1 MIKKVTIPKAQYTKT
16 SITNLN
22 RNVGLD
28 FARALC
34 VILVII
40 SHTNNYMGNFTVAF
54 KFIFPIGYV
63 IQDLFFALSGFLIG
77 AQILK
82 HVNSSGSL
90 FNLLVFYKN
99 RWVRTIPFYFIFLII
114 NYLMFCFVYNH
125 SKLNFFFNDFHLK
138 DYFLFTQNLAGRH
151 PTFFPEIWPLP
162 IEEWSFLLLP
172 IPILLYRYVAKKPL
186 TKKQVIILLS
196 VELIVANFVRIFHV
210 AYNDLQTDW
219 DLRKVVLF
227 RMDALIYGFLIRM
240 LMDQYV
246 AYFSKY
252 KIILFLLGFT
262 FSIAFYFTTPFL
274 NLKIYQMLLFFLV
287 PAFMSLTL
295 PFFFIEPFRFLKKKL
310 AAMLTHIS
318 LISYSVLLSHLY
330 LIQFSLLNFY
340 TPENFFQGLLFT
352 LVYFSIL
359 LVFSTTFFNF
369 VERPILLLRKK

>member
-1 MIKKVTIPKAQYTKT
+1 
-16 SITNLN
+16 
-22 RNVGLD
+22 
-28 FARALC
+28 
-34 VILVII
+34 
-40 SHTNNYMGNFTVAF
+40 MGNFTVAF